1 MNTLFNRNVEVIWG
15 PTREIITSIP
25 FLVSNTTEGLNV
37 INASDSGWPYFDYLE
52 PPLMNKTA
60 SKLKIE
66 FNIKKDFEKATN
78 EAIIKIYN
86 LRQDKYL
93 ITEDESKTKYK
104 VYLYVGYG
112 DTYHK
117 LFGGDIEESSYV
129 KEGPNWVFTIKAKD
143 GQTVMDETIINKS
156 YTGGMILKNVML
168 DMIKDSS
175 DKTKDQTKLF
185 FTKKVKK
192 WVEDNVS
199 SSFKVDTGLS
209 VTGRLMDQFDKF
221 MDEIGGKL
229 SVQDEK
235 MEIIW
240 KDSNNKNDI
249 VLLSPNSGLIGSPIR
264 KKDNYIEF
272 KSLLIPMISPGG
284 LVKIESRQ
292 VNDYFRID
300 KVDYIGDTHSQSWEC
315 RCEGMKPTN
324 LDTSPPEIQYYEVI
338 NNIAVEDEAKILAN
352 V

>member
-15 PTREIITSIP
+15 PTREIITGTP
-25 FLVSNTTEGLNV
+25 FLTSNTLEGLNT
-37 INASDSGWPYFDYLE
+37 IGISDYGWPYIDYFK
-52 PPLMNKTA
+52 PNPLCKTA

-66 FNIKKDFEKATN
+66 FNVKKEFETASN
-78 EAIIKIYN
+78 EATIKIYN

-93 ITEDESKTKYK
+93 ITEDESNAKYK

-143 GQTVMDETIINKS
+143 GQVVIDETIINKS
-156 YTGGMILKNVML
+156 YTGGMSLKNVML

-175 DKTKDQTKLF
+175 V
-185 FTKKVKK
+185 KVKDSAKTFLTDKVAK
-192 WVEDNVS
+192 WIRINITPDI
-199 SSFKVDTGLS
+199 KVDSGLS
-209 VTGRLMDQFDKF
+209 VTGRLIDQFDKL

-249 VLLSPNSGLIGSPIR
+249 VLLSPNSGLIGSPVR

-292 VNDYFRID
+292 INDYFRVD

-315 RCEGMKPTN
+315 RCEGVKPSN
-324 LDTSPPEIQYYEVI
+324 LDTSPPQIEYYKTI
-338 NNIAVEDEAKILAN
+338 NNIAIEDEAKILENA
-352 V
+352 

>member
-1 MNTLFNRNVEVIWG
+1 MNALFNRNVEVIWG
-15 PTREIITSIP
+15 PTREIITGTP
-25 FLVSNTTEGLNV
+25 FLVNNTSEGLNV
-37 INASDSGWPYFDYLE
+37 MDASGSGWPYFNYLN

-66 FNIKKDFEKATN
+66 FNIKKDFEKSEN
-78 EAIIKIYN
+78 EAVIKIYN
-86 LRQDKYL
+86 LKQDKYL
-93 ITEDESKTKYK
+93 IIEDESKTKYK

-117 LFGGDIEESSYV
+117 LYSGDIEEAAYI
-129 KEGPNWVFTIKAKD
+129 KEGPNWVFMIKAKD
-143 GQTVMDETIINKS
+143 GQTVMNETIINKS
-156 YTGGMILKNVML
+156 YTGGMKLKDAML

-175 DKTKDQTKLF
+175 EKTKDQTKLF
-185 FTKKVKK
+185 FTKKVRK

-199 SSFKVDTGLS
+199 SSFKIDSGLS
-209 VTGRLMDQFDKF
+209 VTGRLIDQFDKF

-249 VLLSPNSGLIGSPIR
+249 VVLNPNSGLIGSPVR

-292 VNDYFRID
+292 VNDYFRVD
-300 KVDYIGDTHSQSWEC
+300 KADYIGDTHSQAWEC
-315 RCEGMKPTN
+315 RCEGVKPTN
-324 LDTSPPEIQYYEVI
+324 LDTSPPKIKYYEVI

-352 V
+352 A